1 MQEDAINQSIKI
13 EYTRFRISNNQNS
26 TTKSVKI
33 AKVFW
38 GEYDLKPNNYR
49 THAIKERSWILAKGI
64 KIGLF
69 WCV

>member
-49 THAIKERSWILAKGI
+49 THAIKERS
-64 KIGLF
+64 
-69 WCV
+69 